1 MTIRRTFFARLAP
14 ALLLLVLV
22 GSALAAT
29 DRFNTLGH
37 KLMCTC
43 GCNEVLLECNHVG
56 CRNSEEERARLHAD
70 IDSGMSDDQIFKDFA
85 ARYGAIVLA
94 APMRGGFDNVAWIM
108 PFAVLALA
116 IIGTIFLILH
126 WRKRNRAAI
135 AASPAPTAPSAAAQS
150 TGDSLRDRIR
160 KETEL

>member
-1 MTIRRTFFARLAP
+1 MTIRRIV
-14 ALLLLVLV
+14 ALVLLVFAIATTAL
-22 GSALAAT
+22 GST

-116 IIGTIFLILH
+116 IAGTILLILH

-135 AASPAPTAPSAAAQS
+135 AASPAPTAPSAAAPS
-150 TGDSLRDRIR
+150 SGDTLRDRIR